1 MKKRP
6 QKPLKVEIITIFP
19 ELVEP
24 YLNGSILG
32 RGQKAGLLEFKSHQL
47 RDWTEDKHKTVD
59 DKPFGGG
66 PGMVMKVQPFHN
78 ALIALGLR
86 KKDGSSTAKA
96 KKARVIIT
104 SAKGALFTQ
113 ADAKRLCDYDQL
125 VFLCGRYEGIDQRV
139 IDELCDEELRIGDYV
154 LTGGELA
161 AMTMTD
167 AVARLRDGVLGDS
180 ASLDVESHTVKG
192 IGEEPQYTRPE
203 SYKIKGMKN
212 SWDVPEVLLSG
223 NHANIEKWKTQER
236 KPLD

>member
-1 MKKRP
+1 MKKRQ
-6 QKPLKVEIITIFP
+6 QKPLKVDIITIFP
-19 ELVEP
+19 ELVDP
-24 YLNGSILG
+24 YLKGSILG
-32 RGQKAGLLEFKSHQL
+32 RGQKAGLLELKSHQL

-78 ALIALGLR
+78 ALIELGLR
-86 KKDGSSTAKA
+86 KKDGSPTAKA

-104 SAKGALFTQ
+104 SAKGKRFTQ
-113 ADAKRLCDYDQL
+113 EDAKRLSEYDQL

-139 IDELCDEELRIGDYV
+139 IDHLCDEELRVGDYV

-161 AMTMTD
+161 AMIMTD
-167 AVARLRDGVLGDS
+167 AASRLREGVLGDF
-180 ASLDVESHTVKG
+180 ASLDVESHTTTG

-212 SWDVPEVLLSG
+212 SWDVPEVLMSG
-223 NHANIEKWKTQER
+223 NHAHIEKWKKQER
-236 KPLD
+236 KPLV

>member
-1 MKKRP
+1 MKKRK
-6 QKPLKVEIITIFP
+6 QKPLKVDIITIFP
-19 ELVEP
+19 ELVDP
-24 YLNGSILG
+24 YLKGSILG
-32 RGQKAGLLEFKSHQL
+32 RGQKAGLLELKSHQL

-66 PGMVMKVQPFHN
+66 PGMVMKVQPFHA
-78 ALIALGLR
+78 ALVDLGLR

-104 SAKGALFTQ
+104 SAKGKLFTQ
-113 ADAKRLCDYDQL
+113 EDAKRLSSYDQL

-139 IDELCDEELRIGDYV
+139 IDHLCDEELRIGDYV

-167 AVARLRDGVLGDS
+167 AAARLREGVLGDY
-180 ASLDVESHTVKG
+180 ASLDVESHTVTG

-203 SYKIKGMKN
+203 SYKIKGMKTA
-212 SWDVPEVLLSG
+212 WDVPEVLLSG
-223 NHANIEKWKTQER
+223 NHAHIEKWKKEQR
-236 KPLD
+236 KPLN